1 MRVGLICILVGLLA
15 SWGCTSSSSDVG
27 AAGSGGS
34 GGGAGT
40 GGTAA
45 LTWPPDATV
54 YFDQYGIFHADCETD
69 EDCTMALGYFHAR
82 DRFVQMDLQRRLS
95 TGRLASVVNKPIVEA
110 AGLLEPL
117 INTASENRAL
127 YSTREGRPAE
137 EALVEG
143 TDERTRRVLEA
154 YAVGVNQWLDDVRN
168 DRNGAI
174 WPAEFGSVALDY
186 EPEDAPDWTPQDSFA
201 TVLTLVGGL
210 TNDEGTQFAS
220 EAARQAIND
229 NDRYLDLWSLEPIK
243 KSPVLAEGTYPPV
256 LASAKAKKKGS
267 SAPSVLR
274 RRAKSALAK
283 HRADLEAGNA
293 AIRRLFPAAESSGAD
308 VGSNNWV
315 LGPSKTEN
323 GNAFLSNDPHLT
335 LTQPST
341 WYIAHLDSKTNGS
354 GSLHTAGVTLAGIPT
369 PVIGHNEDIAWG
381 ATNTGLD
388 FTDVYIEELAKNAQ
402 DEPIGVVFDGEVVE
416 FIRVDFTLDFSD
428 GSSETRPLLFV
439 PHHGPVR
446 EIDAE
451 NNVAF
456 TLRWTGHDIATDANY
471 LLGMATATTVQ
482 EARSALESVTSLG
495 QNWVVIDNQ
504 GNFGWFPYNRI
515 PKRTWAENLDLD
527 DPNEPFPWLPIPGNT
542 SAYEWDDYF
551 DYAELPQTFNR
562 ENGYLI
568 TANSD
573 HTGASFDGN
582 PTNDGFAPQQT
593 DNIAAG
599 YRTARIVELIEATD
613 EHTRATN
620 EAAISDVVSMIGRD
634 MVPKILEIAN
644 DPQTNLTANGQKIV
658 NALSAWS
665 FTCETGL
672 TGNDPVNSP
681 LAGPTQVMESSGCTA
696 WHEVLRDID
705 EALAQDEPTK
715 SFPAFVTYFSIM
727 DTSRLKAGDV
737 YWDDVTT
744 EGVVETKYDI
754 IGKAFNESGDTLVGD
769 FGEDETAWPW
779 GKKHGFRLE
788 SLLASLSS
796 LFDAYSN
803 PPGGE
808 EFYANRGGRLTV
820 DVANSGSSGI
830 HGSGPSTR
838 FQCEGTEPIQCTVQL
853 PGGQSSH
860 TSSDNYDDLLQLWL
874 SRTPIELLF
883 DIEQVKAEAVETFN
897 LGSRGNS
904 PPL

>member
-1 MRVGLICILVGLLA
+1 MRVGLICLLVGLLA
-15 SWGCTSSSSDVG
+15 SWGCTSSSSSAG
-27 AAGSGGS
+27 AAGSGGN

-40 GGTAA
+40 GGTPAPM
-45 LTWPPDATV
+45 WPPDATV

-69 EDCTMALGYFHAR
+69 EGCAMALGYFHAR

-95 TGRLASVVNKPIVEA
+95 TGRLASVVNKAVVES

-117 INTASENRAL
+117 INTATANRAL
-127 YSTREGRPAE
+127 YSTRNGTPVE
-137 EALVEG
+137 EALVDG
-143 TDERTRRVLEA
+143 TDEGTLRLFQA

-168 DRNGAI
+168 ERNGAI
-174 WPAEFGSVALDY
+174 WPAEFESILLDY
-186 EPEDAPDWTPQDSFA
+186 DPEDAPDWTPKDSFA
-201 TVLTLVGGL
+201 TVLTLVGSL
-210 TNDEGTQFAS
+210 TNDEGTQLAA
-220 EAARQAIND
+220 EQARQQIGD

-243 KSPVLAEGTYPPV
+243 KSPVLEVGTYPPQM
-256 LASAKAKKKGS
+256 ASNTASKMKK
-267 SAPSVLR
+267 SAR
-274 RRAKSALAK
+274 HAIYRRAQKAIAAQ
-283 HRADLEAGNA
+283 RAELESSKG
-293 AIRRLFPAAESSGAD
+293 IRKLFPTAESVGAD
-308 VGSNNWV
+308 IGSNNWV
-315 LGPSKTEN
+315 LGPSKTAN
-323 GNAFLSNDPHLT
+323 GRTFLSNDPHLG
-335 LTQPST
+335 LSQPAV
-341 WYIAHLDSKTNGS
+341 WYLAHLDSKTNGN
-354 GSLHTAGVTLAGIPT
+354 GTLHTAGVTLAGIPT
-369 PVIGHNEDIAWG
+369 PVIGHNETIAWG

-388 FTDVYIEELAKNAQ
+388 FTDVYLEELAKNAEG
-402 DEPIGVVFDGEVVE
+402 EPIGVIFNGEVVE
-416 FIRVDFTLDFSD
+416 FIRVDFTLDFTD
-428 GSSETRPLLFV
+428 GSSETREILFV

-446 EIDAE
+446 QIDAE
-451 NNVAF
+451 NNVAL
-456 TLRWTGHDIATDANY
+456 TLRWTGHDIDTDANY
-471 LLGMATATTVQ
+471 LLGMATATSVQ

-495 QNWVVIDNQ
+495 QNWVVIDTQ

-515 PKRTWAENLDLD
+515 PKRTWAENLDME
-527 DPNEPFPWLPIPGNT
+527 DPNEPFPWLPLPGST
-542 SAYEWDDYF
+542 DAYEWGQYF
-551 DYAELPQTFNR
+551 DYSELPQTFNR
-562 ENGYLI
+562 ENGFLI

-573 HTGASFDGN
+573 HTGAAFDGN

-634 MVPKILEIAN
+634 MVPPILAIAN

-658 NALSAWS
+658 NALTDWG

-681 LAGPTQVMESSGCTA
+681 LASAEEVKESSGCTA

-705 EALAQDEPTK
+705 EALARDENTK
-715 SFPAFVTYFSIM
+715 SFPSFVTYFSIM

-754 IGKAFNESGDTLVGD
+754 IGKAFNESGDTLVGQ

-788 SLLASLSS
+788 ALLASLSS
-796 LFDAYSN
+796 FFNVYNN
-803 PPGGE
+803 PSGDE
-808 EFYANRGGRLTV
+808 DFFANRGGRLTV
-820 DVANSGSSGI
+820 DVANSGSDGL

-860 TSSDNYDDLLQLWL
+860 ASSDNYEDLLQLWL
-874 SRTPIELLF
+874 SRTPVELVF
-883 DIEQVKAEAVETFN
+883 DIEQAKSEAVETFD
-897 LGSRGNS
+897 LGNRGE
-904 PPL
+904 